1 MLKAALLNNA
11 LRLLRTLSFD
21 RAGTSAVI
29 FAISLVPVVGILG
42 LGLDYSGALARKAR
56 LDAAADAAAVSAI
69 ATARDYITTNGSSQ
83 TDPTLTNNA
92 IAAGKSQ
99 GAKTFSLNAASDF
112 GTLAASPNVVLD
124 RVGQTITSTVSYS
137 ATSPTSFGGLFGVRS
152 FALGSSAGSSLTL
165 GSYIDFYLALDV
177 SGSMGLPT
185 SVDDETK
192 LQNVNGGCQF
202 ACHFSGNDAGYK
214 AARTNGIKLRIDSV
228 GTAVAH
234 LVQTAKNTQTMPNQ
248 YRMGAYP
255 FVNDVMEASSLSTSY
270 DGVAAVGNNLAD
282 SYLDTG
288 LSTSQSR
295 SMGAGGTHFENLLPD
310 MQNYVKTIGTGVN
323 QYSPKPFLF
332 LVTDGMDNAQTYT
345 SNGFNGS
352 QPKEPNN
359 FGYCQYAQSIGVT
372 IAILYIPYQQVINPT
387 SAQQA
392 ESDQVNAIIPKI
404 PDDLKAC
411 AFSGFFFTANT
422 DADIDNALQAM
433 FNQAVKAARL
443 IK

>member
-1 MLKAALLNNA
+1 MNTIPNLTRAFGGD
-11 LRLLRTLSFD
+11 LR
-21 RAGTSAVI
+21 GTSAVI
-29 FAISLVPVVGILG
+29 FAMSLVPVIGILG

-69 ATARDYITTNGSSQ
+69 ITARDYITANGSSQ
-83 TDPTLTNNA
+83 SDPNLTNNA
-92 IAAGKSQ
+92 IAAGKDQ
-99 GAKTFSLNAASDF
+99 GTKTFSLDAAADIS
-112 GTLAASPNVVLD
+112 TLATNPNVVLN

-137 ATSPTSFGGLFGVRS
+137 STSPTSFGGLFGVRS

-185 SVDDETK
+185 SINDETK

-202 ACHFSGNDAGYK
+202 ACHYSGNDAGYK

-255 FVNDVMEASSLSTSY
+255 FVNDVLEASPLSTSY
-270 DGVAAVGNNLAD
+270 DGVAAVGNTLAD

-359 FGYCQYAQSIGVT
+359 FGYCQYAQSIGVV
-372 IAILYIPYQQVINPT
+372 ISILYIPYQPVINPT
-387 SAQQA
+387 SAQKT
-392 ESDQVNAIIPKI
+392 ESDQVNSIIPKI

-411 AFSGFFFTANT
+411 ASPGFFFTANT
-422 DADIDNALQAM
+422 DADIDTALQAM

-443 IK
+443 VK

>member
-1 MLKAALLNNA
+1 MNA
-11 LRLLRTLSFD
+11 VSDLARAFGANLR
-21 RAGTSAVI
+21 GTSAVI
-29 FAISLVPVVGILG
+29 FAMSLVPVIGIVG

-69 ATARDYITTNGSSQ
+69 AAARDFITSHGSTEAEPNLSN
-83 TDPTLTNNA
+83 DA
-92 IAAGKSQ
+92 IAAGKAQ
-99 GAKTFSLNAASDF
+99 GSKTFSLDAAADA
-112 GTLAASPNVVLD
+112 GTLATSPNVAVA

-137 ATSPTSFGGLFGVRS
+137 AASPTSFGGLFGVRS
-152 FALGSSAGSSLTL
+152 FPLGSSAGSSLTL

-202 ACHFSGNDAGYK
+202 ACHYSGNDAGYK
-214 AARTNGIKLRIDSV
+214 AARSNGIKLRIDSV

-255 FVNDVMEASSLSTSY
+255 FVNDVLEASPLSTSY
-270 DGVAAVGNNLAD
+270 DGVAAVGNTLAD

-288 LSTSQSR
+288 LSTSQSN

-310 MQNYVKTIGTGVN
+310 LQKYVKAIGTGVN

-345 SNGFNGS
+345 SSGFNGS

-359 FGYCQYAQSIGVT
+359 LVYCQYAQSLGVM
-372 IAILYIPYQQVINPT
+372 IAILYIPYQPVLNPS
-387 SAQQA
+387 SAQQV

-411 AFSGFFFTANT
+411 ASSGFFFTANT
-422 DADIDNALQAM
+422 DADIDTALQAM

-443 IK
+443 VK

>member
-1 MLKAALLNNA
+1 MLKGAFLNTVP
-11 LRLLRTLSFD
+11 RLFRTISVD

-29 FAISLVPVVGILG
+29 FALSIVPVIGIVG

-92 IAAGKSQ
+92 IAAGSSQ
-99 GAKTFSLNAASDF
+99 GAKTFSLNAAAEF
-112 GTLAASPNVVLD
+112 GTLAAKPNIALA
-124 RVGQTITSTVSYS
+124 RVGQTITSTVSYN
-137 ATSPTSFGGLFGVRS
+137 ATSPTSFGGLFGVKS

-214 AARTNGIKLRIDSV
+214 AARANGIKLRIDSV

-234 LVQTAKNTQTMPNQ
+234 LVQTAKNTQTMPSQ

-255 FVNDVMEASSLSTSY
+255 FVNDVLEASALSTSY
-270 DGVAAVGNNLAD
+270 DGVAAVGNSLAD

-288 LSTSQSR
+288 LSTSQSK

-372 IAILYIPYQQVINPT
+372 IAILYIPYQPVINPT
-387 SAQQA
+387 SAQKT

-411 AFSGFFFTANT
+411 ASSGFF
-422 DADIDNALQAM
+422 LHG
-433 FNQAVKAARL
+433 KH
-443 IK
+443 

>member
-1 MLKAALLNNA
+1 MTTAA
-11 LRLLRTLSFD
+11 RLLRTLGVD

-29 FAISLVPVVGILG
+29 FAISFVPVIGILG

-56 LDAAADAAAVSAI
+56 LDAAADTAAVSAI
-69 ATARDYITTNGSSQ
+69 TTARDYITTNGGSES
-83 TDPTLTNNA
+83 DPTLTNNA
-92 IAAGKSQ
+92 IAAGKAQ
-99 GAKTFSLNAASDF
+99 GAKTFSLNAGFDA
-112 GTLAASPNVVLD
+112 GTLTTAPTVTLARS
-124 RVGQTITSTVSYS
+124 GQMITSNVNYA

-152 FALGSSAGSSLTL
+152 FPLGASAGSSLTL

-185 SVDDETK
+185 NIDDATK
-192 LQNVNGGCQF
+192 LQKVNSGCQF
-202 ACHFSGNDAGYK
+202 ACHYSGNDAGYK
-214 AARTNGIKLRIDSV
+214 AARSNGIKLRIDSV

-255 FVNDVMEASSLSTSY
+255 FVNDVFEASPLSTSY
-270 DGVAAVGNNLAD
+270 DGVAAVGNTLAD

-288 LSTSQSR
+288 LATPQSK
-295 SMGAGGTHFENLLPD
+295 SMGAGGTHFENVLPD
-310 MQNYVKTIGTGVN
+310 LQNYVKSIGSGVN

-359 FGYCQYAQSIGVT
+359 FNYCQYAQSIGVV
-372 IAILYIPYQQVINPT
+372 ISILYIPYQPVLNPT
-387 SAQQA
+387 SAQKA

-411 AFSGFFFTANT
+411 ASPGFFFTANT
-422 DADIDNALQAM
+422 DADIDTALQAM